1 MSEEIKQKFESA
13 RLIVESDPSLASLQL
28 HEVLSSSYPNDS
40 ESLKTK
46 EAALDLLT
54 STLIKQEDSA
64 SLRKLLTDL
73 RPWFAVIPKAKTAK
87 VIRSLIDSI
96 SKVPNSNQTLVCIL
110 LCSRCSYLL
119 LYFI

>member
-1 MSEEIKQKFESA
+1 MSEDMKQKFESA

-28 HEVLSSSYPNDS
+28 HEILSGSYPNDS

-54 STLIKQEDSA
+54 SILIKQEDAA

-87 VIRSLIDSI
+87 VIRSLIDGI

-110 LCSRCSYLL
+110 FCSTC
-119 LYFI
+119 I